1 MKPAMTRREICY
13 PTPETKTPV
22 RGTRY
27 YVPSMFLDSMI
38 AEFLW
43 SDDALDR
50 LHFARGLVHL
60 NAKNA
65 LLHAKELIGTEKST
79 S

>member
-1 MKPAMTRREICY
+1 MKLVMTRREICY

-27 YVPSMFLDSMI
+27 YVPSMLLDSMI

-60 NAKNA
+60 NAQNA
-65 LLHAKELIGTEKST
+65 LLHAKELIGMEESP